1 MSKTAL
7 ITGVS
12 GQDGAYLAKLLLGK
26 GYRVVGATRRSAS
39 SSFARLDYLGIAGEV
54 EPYGCELLELSNIV
68 HMIERVK
75 PDEIY
80 NLAAQSFVGASF
92 DQPIF
97 TVEVNAL
104 GAIRL
109 LEAMRLAGPNIRFY
123 QASTSEMFGN
133 GPAPQEE
140 TTPFHPRSPYG
151 VAKLMAHNFAVNYR
165 EAYGMFCAS
174 GILFNHESPLRGRE
188 FVTRRITMG
197 LADVKHGRRGHLSLG
212 NLDAQRDWGFAGDY
226 VEGMWRMLQQE
237 AAGDFVLATGVATS
251 VRRFV
256 VLAAAHFS
264 FDIAWSGKGADEI
277 GTDTKSGRT
286 LVRIDPRHH
295 RPAEVHDLV
304 GSPKKA
310 AEHLGWRHRIDVAE
324 LAAMMAA
331 EDDRRVRDGVAA
343 Y

>member
-1 MSKTAL
+1 MGKTAL

-109 LEAMRLAGPNIRFY
+109 LEAMRLA
-123 QASTSEMFGN
+123 AE
-133 GPAPQEE
+133 
-140 TTPFHPRSPYG
+140 HP
-151 VAKLMAHNFAVNYR
+151 LL
-165 EAYGMFCAS
+165 S
-174 GILFNHESPLRGRE
+174 GLDLG
-188 FVTRRITMG
+188 
-197 LADVKHGRRGHLSLG
+197 DVR
-212 NLDAQRDWGFAGDY
+212 QWAG
-226 VEGMWRMLQQE
+226 
-237 AAGDFVLATGVATS
+237 AAGGDDAVPSAQSL
-251 VRRFV
+251 RRRQ
-256 VLAAAHFS
+256 A
-264 FDIAWSGKGADEI
+264 DGA
-277 GTDTKSGRT
+277 
-286 LVRIDPRHH
+286 
-295 RPAEVHDLV
+295 
-304 GSPKKA
+304 
-310 AEHLGWRHRIDVAE
+310 
-324 LAAMMAA
+324 
-331 EDDRRVRDGVAA
+331 
-343 Y
+343 

>member
-1 MSKTAL
+1 MGRTAL

-12 GQDGAYLAKLLLGK
+12 GQDGAYLAKLLLGQ
-26 GYRVVGATRRSAS
+26 GYRVVGASRRSAS
-39 SSFARLDYLGIAGEV
+39 SGSARLAYLGIADDV
-54 EPYGCELLELSNIV
+54 EPCDCELLELSNIV
-68 HMIERVK
+68 RMIERVK
-75 PDEIY
+75 PDEVY

-104 GAIRL
+104 GAVRL
-109 LEAMRLAGPNIRFY
+109 LEALRLAAPAARFY

-133 GPAPQEE
+133 APAPQDE

-151 VAKLMAHNFAVNYR
+151 VAKLMAHHFAVNYR
-165 EAYGMFCAS
+165 AYGLFCAS

-188 FVTRRITMG
+188 FVTRRITTG
-197 LADVKHGRRGHLSLG
+197 LAEVKHGRRDHVTLG
-212 NLDAQRDWGFAGDY
+212 NLDAKRDWGFAQDY
-226 VEGMWRMLQQE
+226 VEGMWRMLQQD
-237 AAGDFVLATGVATS
+237 AADDFVLATGIATS

-256 VLAAAHFS
+256 ELAAAHYGFAV
-264 FDIAWSGKGADEI
+264 AWSGKGADEI
-277 GTDTKSGRT
+277 GTDTKSGRV

-310 AEHLGWRHRIDVAE
+310 AATLGWRHKTGVAE

-331 EDDRRVRDGVAA
+331 EDDRRVRDGIAA